1 MLCKVYIEAVNW
13 QVWLENILLWFPWWN
28 VKCGARCSHVFGEH
42 IHPHLNSPLK
52 PLNTRTQ
59 SFKRI
64 QTKTLQHKGS
74 FKGVVGS
81 VEYDWLTYLFD
92 SWFVRVEQWSGFHV
106 FRDKF
111 AADLWDFIPVL
122 QHGQSQMFIGLL
134 LQTWKGSSNNTSGLI
149 LV

>member
-1 MLCKVYIEAVNW
+1 MLCKVYIKAVNW

-81 VEYDWLTYLFD
+81 VEYDWWRTCSIPGL
-92 SWFVRVEQWSGFHV
+92 SGWS
-106 FRDKF
+106 
-111 AADLWDFIPVL
+111 
-122 QHGQSQMFIGLL
+122 
-134 LQTWKGSSNNTSGLI
+134 SGLVSTCSGTSLQPTFGI
-149 LV
+149 SFQCFNTVRARCSSVCFFRPEKGHQIIQVG